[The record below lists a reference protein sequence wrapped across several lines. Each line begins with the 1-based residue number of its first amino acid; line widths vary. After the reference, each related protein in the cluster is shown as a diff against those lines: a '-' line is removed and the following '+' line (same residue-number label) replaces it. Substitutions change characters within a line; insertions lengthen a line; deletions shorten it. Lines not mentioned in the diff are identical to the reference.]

1 MIDRPMPS
9 PEPPSP
15 FDPSD
20 PHAGRPTGRAGA
32 PLDDATAAV
41 VLVHGRGADARD
53 ILGLAPDLTPEGAA
67 GRLAFLAPDAARNTW
82 YPYSFLSPLEQNEP
96 WLSSALAFVG
106 RALAEV
112 EAAGIPAGRTVLA
125 GFSQGACLATEYA
138 ARNPRRYGAV
148 IAFTGGLIGPPGT
161 AFDHAGDLHGTPVYL
176 GAGDPDPPVPW
187 RRVEETAEVL
197 RRLGA
202 EVEAERFPG
211 LPHTIARQEV
221 VKARALVAAVANGS

>member
-1 MIDRPMPS
+1 MPS
-9 PEPPSP
+9 PGSPSP

-20 PHAGRPTGRAGA
+20 PHAGRPIGRAGA
-32 PLDDATAAV
+32 ALGDADAAV

-53 ILGLAPDLTPEGAA
+53 ILGLAGELAPEGAA
-67 GRLAFLAPDAARNTW
+67 GRLAFLAPDAAEGTW
-82 YPYSFLSPLEQNEP
+82 YPYSFLSPIERNEP

-106 RALAEV
+106 RVTAEI
-112 EAAGIPAGRTVLA
+112 EAAGIPSGRTVLA

-148 IAFTGGLIGPPGT
+148 IAFTGGLIGPPGSS
-161 AFDHAGDLHGTPVYL
+161 FGHAGDLAGTLAGTPAYL
-176 GAGDPDPPVPW
+176 GAGDPDPHVPW

-202 EVEAERFPG
+202 EVETERFPG
-211 LPHTIARQEV
+211 LPHTIARAEIL
-221 VKARALVAAVANGS
+221 KARAMVAAVVGA

>member
-1 MIDRPMPS
+1 MPS
-9 PEPPSP
+9 HDDLAP

-20 PHAGRPTGRAGA
+20 PHAGRPIGRAGA
-32 PLDDATAAV
+32 SLDDAAAAV

-53 ILGLAPDLTPEGAA
+53 ILGLAGELAPEGAA

-82 YPYSFLSPLEQNEP
+82 YPYSFLSPIERNEP

-106 RALAEV
+106 RVTAEI
-112 EAAGIPAGRTVLA
+112 EAAGIPSERTVLA

-161 AFDHAGDLHGTPVYL
+161 AFAHEGNLAGTPVYL
-176 GAGDPDPPVPW
+176 GAGDPDPHVPW
-187 RRVEETAEVL
+187 KRVEETAEVL

-202 EVEAERFPG
+202 EVETERFPG
-211 LPHTIARQEV
+211 LPHTIARAEIL
-221 VKARALVAAVANGS
+221 KARAMVAAVAGG